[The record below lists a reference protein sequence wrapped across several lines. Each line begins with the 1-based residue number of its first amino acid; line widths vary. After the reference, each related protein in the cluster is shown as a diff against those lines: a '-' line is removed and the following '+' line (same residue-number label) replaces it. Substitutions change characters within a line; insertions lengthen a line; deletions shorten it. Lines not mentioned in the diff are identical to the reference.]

1 MENIKKIKPLNV
13 LSMFDGMA
21 CARIALDNV
30 GIPVAKYDAYEIE
43 PNAIKVATKNYSDI
57 NEKGD
62 VISATYSENEY
73 DLIMGGSPCQSLS
86 SSNVWLKDGEYGVEG
101 TGKSRL
107 FWEYVRAIKTV
118 KPKWFL
124 FENVGSMKNKD
135 KDIIT
140 EALGV
145 EPIRINS
152 SIFTAQNRNRL
163 YWTNIPFDKDLDN
176 RKTNITLQDIL
187 ESDVDDKYY
196 LTPKMV
202 DCIMRPAS
210 KGWQSGKMEIDLQ
223 IARPL
228 TATLWKMHR
237 ADTDNYVT
245 GIKTPT
251 GKTNIRRLTPIE
263 CERLQGVPDNYTSGV
278 SDKQRYTML
287 GNGWTVPVIAHILK
301 GLNENA

>member
-1 MENIKKIKPLNV
+1 
-13 LSMFDGMA
+13 MA
-21 CARIALDNV
+21 CARIALDDV
-30 GIPVAKYDAYEIE
+30 GIPISKYDAYEIE

-62 VISATYSENEY
+62 VIAATYSENEY

-86 SSNVWLKDGEYGVEG
+86 SSNVWLKDGEYGIEG

-140 EALGV
+140 EVLGV
-145 EPIRINS
+145 EPVRINS

-163 YWTNIPFDKDLDN
+163 YWTNIPFDKDLSD
-176 RKTNITLQDIL
+176 RRTNVTLQDIL

-245 GIKTPT
+245 GDKTPT
-251 GKTNIRRLTPIE
+251 GKTNIRKLTPVE

-287 GNGWTVPVIAHILK
+287 GNGWTVDVIAHILK
-301 GLNENA
+301 GIKR

>member
-1 MENIKKIKPLNV
+1 
-13 LSMFDGMA
+13 MA
-21 CARIALDNV
+21 CARIALDDV
-30 GIPVAKYDAYEIE
+30 GIPISKYDAYEIE
-43 PNAIKVATKNYSDI
+43 SNAIKVATKNYSDI

-62 VISATYSENEY
+62 VIAATYSENEY

-86 SSNVWLKDGEYGVEG
+86 SSNVWLKDGEYGIEG
-101 TGKSRL
+101 TGKSKL

-140 EALGV
+140 EVLGV
-145 EPIRINS
+145 EPVRINS

-163 YWTNIPFDKDLDN
+163 YWTNIPFDKDLTD
-176 RKTNITLQDIL
+176 RKTSITLQDIL

-245 GIKTPT
+245 GNKTPT
-251 GKTNIRRLTPIE
+251 GKTNIRKLTPIE

-287 GNGWTVPVIAHILK
+287 GNGWTVDVIAHILK
-301 GLNENA
+301 GLKDER

>member
-1 MENIKKIKPLNV
+1 MSL
-13 LSMFDGMA
+13 FDGMA
-21 CARIALDNV
+21 CARIALDYV
-30 GIPVAKYDAYEIE
+30 GIPISKYDAYEIE
-43 PNAIKVATKNYSDI
+43 SNAIKVATKNYSDI

-62 VISATYSENEY
+62 VIAATYSENEY

-86 SSNVWLKDGEYGVEG
+86 SSNVWLKDGEYGIEG

-140 EALGV
+140 EVLGV
-145 EPIRINS
+145 EPVRINS

-163 YWTNIPFDKDLDN
+163 YWTNIPFDKDLTD
-176 RKTNITLQDIL
+176 RKTSITLQNIL

-210 KGWQSGKMEIDLQ
+210 RGWQSGKMEIDLQ

-245 GIKTPT
+245 GNKTPT
-251 GKTNIRRLTPIE
+251 GKTNIRKLTPVE

-287 GNGWTVPVIAHILK
+287 GNGWTVDVIAHILK
-301 GLNENA
+301 GIKDE

>member
-1 MENIKKIKPLNV
+1 MSL
-13 LSMFDGMA
+13 FDGMA
-21 CARIALDNV
+21 CARIALDDV
-30 GIPVAKYDAYEIE
+30 GIPISKYDAYEIE

-62 VISATYSENEY
+62 VIAATYSENEY

-86 SSNVWLKDGEYGVEG
+86 SSNVWLKDGEYGIEG

-140 EALGV
+140 EVLGV
-145 EPIRINS
+145 EPVRINS

-163 YWTNIPFDKDLDN
+163 YWTNIPFDKDLSD
-176 RKTNITLQDIL
+176 RRTNVTLQDIL

-245 GIKTPT
+245 GDKTPT
-251 GKTNIRRLTPIE
+251 GKTNIRKLTPVE

-287 GNGWTVPVIAHILK
+287 GNGWTVDVIAHILK
-301 GLNENA
+301 GIKR